1 MPQVRE
7 YSPHRASRGLS
18 RNRVRYRI
26 DEDPT
31 LTAYGTTDDFIVLS
45 AVIGLVIGAFLT
57 WLGWRGRQIWLT
69 VWCGGLV
76 IASIACL
83 IWL

>member
-1 MPQVRE
+1 M
-7 YSPHRASRGLS
+7 
-18 RNRVRYRI
+18 RYRI

-31 LTAYGTTDDFIVLS
+31 LTAYGTTDDFIALS
-45 AVIGLVIGAFLT
+45 AVIGLIVGVFLT

-83 IWL
+83 IWLR

>member
-1 MPQVRE
+1 M
-7 YSPHRASRGLS
+7 
-18 RNRVRYRI
+18 RYRI

-45 AVIGLVIGAFLT
+45 AVIGLLTGAFLT

-83 IWL
+83 IWLR

>member
-1 MPQVRE
+1 M
-7 YSPHRASRGLS
+7 
-18 RNRVRYRI
+18 RYRI
-26 DEDPT
+26 DEDPA

-45 AVIGLVIGAFLT
+45 AAIGLVAGAFLT
-57 WLGWRGRQIWLT
+57 WLGWRGRQTWLV

-83 IWL
+83 VWLR